1 MGAMAVAFVVGG
13 CGRSGSNLMPLEVGR
28 SWTYLVQSGFNS
40 YVDEVKV
47 TRRLSVA
54 SSPGAELSGPLGTTR
69 MAWHDGALLVEQAIN
84 TQFVPPLPI
93 LFDASETSDRAWKG
107 TATLI
112 GSSAPARATQE
123 QSVDSD
129 FMADGG
135 KIRTIKSTLHL
146 ERKGH
151 DIELITWFAPDRGIL
166 QQEQRTDGV
175 LVVRAKQL
183 DH

>member
-1 MGAMAVAFVVGG
+1 MAIALTAGG
-13 CGRSGSNLMPLEVGR
+13 CARGGSNLMPLEEGR

-40 YVDEVKV
+40 FVDEVKV

-69 MAWHDGALLVEQAIN
+69 MAWHDGALLVEQAVD

-93 LFDASETSDRAWKG
+93 LFDAQETSDRAWKG
-107 TATLI
+107 VATLV

-123 QSVDSD
+123 QSVDDD
-129 FMADGG
+129 FRVDSG
-135 KIRTIKSTLHL
+135 KIRAIKSTVHL

-151 DIELITWFAPDRGIL
+151 DIELITWFAPNRGIL